1 MQELAEALRGVEVP
15 VLVKNP
21 VVADFKLW
29 LGAIERL
36 KRCNVAD
43 IGAVHRGFAA
53 YEETDYSNR
62 PRWQIPIDLM
72 YEHPDIPIFCDPSH
86 IGGNRAHIPVISQK
100 AMDLNFH
107 GLMVET
113 HIEPDNALT
122 DARQQLTPDALQNL
136 LDALVIRSD
145 NGIQEDVP
153 LQKLR
158 REINDLDDELI
169 KVLGRRMR
177 VSQQIGEFK
186 KYNNMTILQSK
197 RWEDLLSSHIEFG
210 SRHGLS
216 DEFTTRLF
224 KIVHQESIDVQEQV
238 FGKDD

>member
-1 MQELAEALRGVEVP
+1 M
-15 VLVKNP
+15 
-21 VVADFKLW
+21 
-29 LGAIERL
+29 
-36 KRCNVAD
+36 
-43 IGAVHRGFAA
+43 
-53 YEETDYSNR
+53 
-62 PRWQIPIDLM
+62 
-72 YEHPDIPIFCDPSH
+72 
-86 IGGNRAHIPVISQK
+86 ISQK

-122 DARQQLTPDALQNL
+122 DAKQQLTPDALQDL
-136 LDALVIRSD
+136 LDGLVIRSD
-145 NGIQEDVP
+145 NGVQEDAP

-186 KYNNMTILQSK
+186 KFNNMTILQSK

-210 SRHGLS
+210 TRHGLS